1 MRLWSLHPAY
11 LDAKGLVALW
21 REALLAKAV
30 LQGKTRG
37 YRQHPQL
44 DRFRASADP
53 LAAINA
59 YLASVLA
66 EAEVRGYSFDKRK
79 VNRRRVA
86 APIPVTRGQ
95 LAFERRHLAGK
106 LALRDPVSGAS
117 LKASGPTRPH
127 PLFRA
132 VPGGIEDWERGGA

>member
-30 LQGKTRG
+30 LMGKTYG
-37 YRQHPQL
+37 YRRHPQL
-44 DRFRASADP
+44 DRFRSSEDP
-53 LAAINA
+53 VAAINC

-66 EAEVRGYSFDKRK
+66 EAEARGYSFDKRK
-79 VNRRRVA
+79 VNRKRSA

-95 LAFERRHLAGK
+95 LAFERRHLKAK
-106 LALRDPVSGAS
+106 LAERDPGRAEALEDS
-117 LKASGPTRPH
+117 RPARAH

-132 VPGGIEDWERGGA
+132 VPGGVECWERGGS